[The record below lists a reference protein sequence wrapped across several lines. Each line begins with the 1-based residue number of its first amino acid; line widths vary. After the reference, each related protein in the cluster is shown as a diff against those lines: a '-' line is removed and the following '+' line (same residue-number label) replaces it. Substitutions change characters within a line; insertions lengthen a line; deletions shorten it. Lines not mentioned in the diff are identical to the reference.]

1 MKTDRTMPYSLAR
14 CYKADIER
22 YEIERQE
29 LLKRIRADTATDA
42 ERTRYTALG
51 WKIEAVKQRLDSRY
65 RSASEESVRI
75 MK

>member
-1 MKTDRTMPYSLAR
+1 MPYSLAR

>member
-1 MKTDRTMPYSLAR
+1 MSYSLAR

>member
-1 MKTDRTMPYSLAR
+1 MPYGLAR

-65 RSASEESVRI
+65 RSASEDSVRI

>member
-1 MKTDRTMPYSLAR
+1 MPYSLAR

-75 MK
+75 ME

>member
-1 MKTDRTMPYSLAR
+1 MPYSLAR

-51 WKIEAVKQRLDSRY
+51 WKIEAVKQRLDTRY

>member
-75 MK
+75 ME

>member
-1 MKTDRTMPYSLAR
+1 MPYSLAR
-14 CYKADIER
+14 CYKADIKR

>member
-1 MKTDRTMPYSLAR
+1 MPYSLAR

-75 MK
+75 LK

>member
-1 MKTDRTMPYSLAR
+1 MPYSLAR

-42 ERTRYTALG
+42 ERTRYTALV
-51 WKIEAVKQRLDSRY
+51 WKIEAVQQRLDSRY

>member
-1 MKTDRTMPYSLAR
+1 MPYSLAR

-29 LLKRIRADTATDA
+29 LLRRIRADTATDA